1 MTDTFDDVNTMVSTA
16 RTVMFMYIIFGGVG
30 LFAGWGMH
38 YFWQIAA
45 EKQANKCR
53 KALFSS
59 LLKQ

>member
-1 MTDTFDDVNTMVSTA
+1 MTDAFNDINTMVSTA

-45 EKQANKCR
+45 
-53 KALFSS
+53 
-59 LLKQ
+59 